1 MAPRRSALATKTSRA
16 GLPASDA
23 PEWEVVSP
31 GVRLGYRR
39 GRGTQAR
46 GGSWLAAGRDG
57 DGKRAQV
64 KLGKADDLQAP
75 GTSGVLTYDDAKD
88 AARAWAK
95 RLKSAAEA
103 APALTVG
110 EVLDRYFEARAA
122 EGMKSLYDARSRA
135 NLHIRPKL
143 GGLRLGELTVD
154 MVRRGRDG
162 MVSAPKRRRTGK
174 HASKPNVA
182 AVDLSD
188 PEAARRRRD
197 TANRT
202 LTTLK
207 AALNWARENRLH
219 DDDTAWKL
227 VKPYKGTT
235 SARIRFLSSPEQQRL
250 LDAAEGDLRD
260 LVAAALMTGARF
272 GELARLQIHDFDA
285 ANGSVFIAESK
296 SGKARHIPLT
306 PGGRSLFERLAA
318 VPVSGGR
325 NTARLLRRYGEP
337 WKAATYARTFKAAV
351 AAAALEKITLHELR
365 HSYASTMVRAGAPLI
380 VVARALGH
388 ADTRM
393 VDLHYAHLSPSYMAD
408 EIRRTAP
415 DLAVA

>member
-1 MAPRRSALATKTSRA
+1 MAKRRSPLATKTSRA
-16 GLPASDA
+16 ELPASDA
-23 PEWEVVSP
+23 PEWEVISP

-46 GGSWLAAGRDG
+46 GGSWLAAARDAE
-57 DGKRAQV
+57 GKRVQE
-64 KLGKADDLQAP
+64 KLGRADDLVAP
-75 GTSGVLTYDDAKD
+75 GATGVLTYDQAKD
-88 AARAWAK
+88 AARAWAARASK
-95 RLKSAAEA
+95 AGVEMAA
-103 APALTVG
+103 ALTVD
-110 EVLDRYFEARAA
+110 EALDRYFEAKAA
-122 EGMKSLYDARSRA
+122 EGSKSLYDARSRA
-135 NLHIRPKL
+135 GLHIRPKL
-143 GGLRLGELTVD
+143 GAMRLGDLTVD
-154 MVRRGRDG
+154 KLRRWRDG

-207 AALNWARENRLH
+207 ACLNWCFHNRLH
-219 DDDTAWKL
+219 DDDTAWRL
-227 VKPYKGTT
+227 VAPYKATT
-235 SARIRFLSSPEQQRL
+235 SARIRFLTSPEQQRL
-250 LDAAEGDLRD
+250 LDAADGDLRD

-272 GELARLQIHDFDA
+272 GELARLKARDYDP

-296 SGKARHIPLT
+296 SGKARHVPVT
-306 PGGRSLFERLAA
+306 AGGRALFDRLAE
-318 VPVSGGR
+318 GR
-325 NTARLLRRYGEP
+325 QGTAHLLRRGEEAWGP
-337 WKAATYARTFKAAV
+337 ATYQRTFKAAV
-351 AAAALEKITLHELR
+351 AAAGLDAISLHELR
-365 HSYASTMVRAGAPLI
+365 HSYASTMVRAGAPLF

-388 ADTRM
+388 ASTVM
-393 VDLHYAHLSPSYMAD
+393 VDRHYAHLAPSYMSD